1 MFTATMGPAIE
12 RLARQYLRRPAVVQ
26 IGNVGRPTER
36 TEQIVYMTSEEG
48 KRKKLVELLGDLSAY
63 KPPIIVFVNQKKVF
77 FFI

>member
-48 KRKKLVELLGDLSAY
+48 KRKKLVELLTNFSTY
-63 KPPIIVFVNQKKVF
+63 KPPIIVFVNQKRVGF
-77 FFI
+77 LI